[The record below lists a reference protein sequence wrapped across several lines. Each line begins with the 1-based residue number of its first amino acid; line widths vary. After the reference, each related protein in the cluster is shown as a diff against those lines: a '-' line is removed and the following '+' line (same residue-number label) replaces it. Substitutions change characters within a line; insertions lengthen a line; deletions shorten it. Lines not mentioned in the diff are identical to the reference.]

1 MNFKDIQVRLEQL
14 KEQIQRDGRLSEQSE
29 QELQGL
35 IHHTILVANDE
46 LHNIQLQVEGIMQ
59 ARTSSDSTSNDNED
73 AALTQEQKLRLAI
86 AEKTGIASSSI
97 H

>member
-46 LHNIQLQVEGIMQ
+46 LHNIQLQVESIMQ
-59 ARTSSDSTSNDNED
+59 VKSSGGTSNDNED
-73 AALTQEQKLRLAI
+73 LALTQEQKLRLAI